1 MNAGMTPLPASAL
14 QEIRLKRL
22 RQRLL
27 TAFAAML
34 AVAAVAGAA
43 WWYFV
48 SQRFVSTNDAYVG
61 ASMAPVT
68 PLTSGAVLA
77 VPVEDTQVVKRGAVL
92 LVIDPQDAELQCA
105 EAQAA
110 YGLAV
115 RKVTT
120 YFANV
125 EARSADY
132 ANAQLAYRRRDGLV
146 RDGAVSNEDLT
157 AARDNVEVAK
167 AALDAARAL
176 TQGTT
181 VMTNPE
187 VLAAKAALDTAEL
200 NLLRTVVRAPVDGV
214 VAQRQ
219 VQIGQWVQAGIPVMT
234 IVPTSQV
241 YVDANYK
248 EDQLGRVHPGQ
259 PVTLTSD
266 MYGPGVTFHG
276 RVIGLAGG
284 SGAAFAVI
292 PAENATG
299 NWISVVQRVPVRIR
313 LDPGELTQ
321 HPLLV
326 GLSLNARID
335 VTNAN

>member
-1 MNAGMTPLPASAL
+1 MKTLPAGAL
-14 QEIRLKRL
+14 QDIRLQRL

-34 AVAAVAGAA
+34 AVAAVIGAV

-61 ASMAPVT
+61 ASMAQVT
-68 PLTSGAVLA
+68 PLASGAVLS
-77 VPVEDTQVVKRGAVL
+77 VPVDNTQVVKRGAVL
-92 LVIDPQDAELQCA
+92 LVIDPQDAELQLA

-115 RKVTT
+115 RKVNT

-125 EARSADY
+125 EARQADY
-132 ANAQLAYRRRDGLV
+132 ENAELAYRRRAGLV
-146 RDGAVSNEDLT
+146 KDGAVSNEDLT
-157 AARDNVEVAK
+157 AARDHVEVAK
-167 AALDAARAL
+167 AALDAALAM

-187 VLAAKAALDTAEL
+187 VLAAKAALQSAEL
-200 NLLRTVVRAPVDGV
+200 NLQRTVVRAPVDGV
-214 VAQRQ
+214 VAERQ
-219 VQIGQWVQAGIPVMT
+219 VQIGQWVQAGLPVMT
-234 IVPTSQV
+234 IVPTAQV

-248 EDQLGRVHPGQ
+248 ENQLGRVHPGQ

-266 MYGPGVTFHG
+266 LYGHEVTFHG

-284 SGAAFAVI
+284 SGAAFAII

-299 NWISVVQRVPVRIR
+299 NWISVVQRVPVRIS
-313 LDPGELTQ
+313 LDPNELTH

-326 GLSLNARID
+326 GLSLTAKID
-335 VTNAN
+335 VTNAQ

>member
-1 MNAGMTPLPASAL
+1 M
-14 QEIRLKRL
+14 QRL

-34 AVAAVAGAA
+34 AVAAVIAAA

-48 SQRFVSTNDAYVG
+48 SQRYVSTNDAYVG
-61 ASMAPVT
+61 ASLAPVT
-68 PLTSGAVLA
+68 PLASGAVLS
-77 VPVEDTQVVKRGAVL
+77 VPVDNTQIVKRGAVL
-92 LVIDPQDAELQCA
+92 LVIDPKDAELQLA
-105 EAQAA
+105 EAQAG

-115 RKVTT
+115 RKVAT

-125 EARSADY
+125 EARRADY
-132 ANAQLAYRRRDGLV
+132 ANAQLAYQRRAGLV
-146 RDGAVSNEDLT
+146 QDGAVSNEDVT
-157 AARDNVEVAK
+157 AARDNVQVAK
-167 AALDAARAL
+167 AALDAAMAL
-176 TQGTT
+176 TQGTSL
-181 VMTNPE
+181 MTNPE
-187 VLAAKAALDTAEL
+187 VLAAKAALDTAAL
-200 NLLRTVVRAPVDGV
+200 NLQRTVVRAPVDGV

-219 VQIGQWVQAGIPVMT
+219 VQIGQWVQAGVPVMT

-248 EDQLGRVHPGQ
+248 EDQLGHVHPGQ
-259 PVTLTSD
+259 TVTLTSD
-266 MYGPGVTFHG
+266 LYGPAVTFHG
-276 RVIGLAGG
+276 WVAGLAGG

-313 LDPGELTQ
+313 LDPAELAR

-326 GLSLNARID
+326 GLSMSAQID
-335 VTNAN
+335 VAHAD

>member
-1 MNAGMTPLPASAL
+1 MKTLPAKAL
-14 QEIRLKRL
+14 QDIRLQRL
-22 RQRLL
+22 RHRLL

-34 AVAAVAGAA
+34 AIAAVIGVVR
-43 WWYFV
+43 WYFV
-48 SQRFVSTNDAYVG
+48 SKRFVSTNDAYVG

-68 PLTSGAVLA
+68 PLASGAVLS
-77 VPVEDTQVVKRGAVL
+77 VPVDNTQVVKRGDVL
-92 LVIDPQDAELQCA
+92 LVIDPQDAELQRA
-105 EAQAA
+105 VAQAA

-115 RKVTT
+115 RKVNT

-125 EARSADY
+125 EARQADY
-132 ANAQLAYRRRDGLV
+132 ANAQLAYRRRAGLV
-146 RDGAVSNEDLT
+146 EDGAVSNEDLT
-157 AARDNVEVAK
+157 AARDNEEVAK
-167 AALDAARAL
+167 AALDGALAL

-187 VLAAKAALDTAEL
+187 VLAAKAALATTEL
-200 NLLRTVVRAPVDGV
+200 NLQRTIVRAPVDGV

-219 VQIGQWVQAGIPVMT
+219 VQIGQWVQAGVPVMT

-241 YVDANYK
+241 FVDANYR

-259 PVTLTSD
+259 LVTLTSD
-266 MYGPGVTFHG
+266 LYGPTVIFHG
-276 RVIGLAGG
+276 RVVGLAGG

-299 NWISVVQRVPVRIR
+299 NWISVVQRVPVRIS
-313 LDPGELTQ
+313 LDPNELTQ

-326 GLSLNARID
+326 GLSLTAKID
-335 VTNAN
+335 VMNAE

>member
-1 MNAGMTPLPASAL
+1 LKPLPANVL
-14 QEIRLKRL
+14 QDLRMQRL

-34 AVAAVAGAA
+34 AVAAAIGVA
-43 WWYFV
+43 WWYLV
-48 SQRFVSTNDAYVG
+48 SQRYVSTNDAYVG
-61 ASMAPVT
+61 ASLAQVT
-68 PLTSGAVLA
+68 PLASGAVLSVA
-77 VPVEDTQVVKRGAVL
+77 VDNTQVVKRGAVL
-92 LVIDPQDAELQCA
+92 LVIDPQDAELQLA
-105 EAQAA
+105 EAQAE
-110 YGLAV
+110 YGLAL
-115 RKVTT
+115 RKVAT
-120 YFANV
+120 YFANA
-125 EARSADY
+125 EARQADY
-132 ANAQLAYRRRDGLV
+132 ANAQLAYQRRAGLV
-146 RDGAVSNEDLT
+146 QDGAVSNEDLT

-167 AALDAARAL
+167 AALDAALAL
-176 TQGTT
+176 TQKTT

-200 NLLRTVVRAPVDGV
+200 NLRRTVVRAPVDGV

-234 IVPTSQV
+234 IVPISQL

-259 PVTLTSD
+259 KVALTSNL
-266 MYGPGVTFHG
+266 YGPGVTFHG

-284 SGAAFAVI
+284 SGAAFAII

-299 NWISVVQRVPVRIR
+299 NWISVVQRVPVRIS
-313 LDPGELTQ
+313 LDPGELAR

-326 GLSLNARID
+326 GLSLTAKID
-335 VTNAN
+335 VTNAQ